1 MLLGVENIDVNLK
14 AGGGRSPLHMIAEK
28 NPRYMEEGHLRA
40 MSSLLRAHGI
50 NINLKYKDGNT
61 PLSRACVRANL
72 EAVRVLL
79 RAGADANIQ
88 NDFGSTALG
97 IAKSRG
103 KREADAEAT
112 AVAEPEADA
121 EAYRGY
127 YGGYLGGYYG
137 GYRGY
142 GGYYRGKR
150 EADAEAYR
158 GYGGYLGGY
167 YGGYRGYGGY
177 YRG

>member
-50 NINLKYKDGNT
+50 NINLKDKDGNT

-97 IAKSRG
+97 IAKRKLSGFTGPQYVEIVRLLQQHGAVCRYSRYSMN
-103 KREADAEAT
+103 D
-112 AVAEPEADA
+112 VC
-121 EAYRGY
+121 
-127 YGGYLGGYYG
+127 
-137 GYRGY
+137 
-142 GGYYRGKR
+142 
-150 EADAEAYR
+150 
-158 GYGGYLGGY
+158 
-167 YGGYRGYGGY
+167 
-177 YRG
+177 